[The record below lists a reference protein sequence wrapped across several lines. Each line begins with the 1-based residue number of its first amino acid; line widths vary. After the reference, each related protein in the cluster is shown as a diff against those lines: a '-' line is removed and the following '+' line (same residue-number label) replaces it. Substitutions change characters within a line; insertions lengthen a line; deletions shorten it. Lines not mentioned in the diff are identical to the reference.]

1 MYTVVSTFIESCPP
15 VEMTCSPHFD
25 QRGVGIVSDKRPLEL
40 LQDVYTDATYSACLV
55 CESTD
60 VKSAFRRPMLV
71 SRCRQCGVVWEVHV
85 KPE

>member
-1 MYTVVSTFIESCPP
+1 M
-15 VEMTCSPHFD
+15 
-25 QRGVGIVSDKRPLEL
+25 SDKGALEL
-40 LQDVYTDATYSACLV
+40 LQQVYSDSTYSTCLV

-60 VKSAFRRPMLV
+60 VKFAFRRPMLV